1 MADNKPNNIYCD
13 RRPMTRKE
21 IKFFGTAIS
30 FDEEMAAA
38 MAAKGIITTP
48 KFLRTQSS
56 ASMLSSKTG
65 RKFFRSRDKNSNYA
79 YGSASVGATPKSSYE
94 NLSNR
99 SRSTAKC
106 GSGAAAIASGR
117 QVLGTLKLVQESNE
131 VDNYSEDNDS
141 VFVGVQR
148 NEKKHRLIQMRMT
161 RLRSRSAST
170 DSWDDPN
177 DRR

>member
-1 MADNKPNNIYCD
+1 MADNKPDNIYCD

-56 ASMLSSKTG
+56 ASMLSPKTG
-65 RKFFRSRDKNSNYA
+65 RKFFRGRDKNSNYD

-106 GSGAAAIASGR
+106 GSGAAIASGR
-117 QVLGTLKLVQESNE
+117 QMLGTLKLVQESTE
-131 VDNYSEDNDS
+131 VDNCAEDNDS
-141 VFVGVQR
+141 VFVGIQR
-148 NEKKHRLIQMRMT
+148 NEKKHRLIQMRMI

>member
-1 MADNKPNNIYCD
+1 MAANKADNIYCD

-38 MAAKGIITTP
+38 MAAKGITTTP
-48 KFLRTQSS
+48 KFFRTQSS
-56 ASMLSSKTG
+56 SMLSPKTG
-65 RKFFRSRDKNSNYA
+65 RKFFRGRDKNSNYD
-79 YGSASVGATPKSSYE
+79 YGSASVGTTPKSSIE
-94 NLSNR
+94 NLCNR
-99 SRSTAKC
+99 GRSITKLG
-106 GSGAAAIASGR
+106 GSATIVSGR
-117 QVLGTLKLVQESNE
+117 QMLGTLKLVQESTE
-131 VDNYSEDNDS
+131 VDNCSAEDNDS

-148 NEKKHRLIQMRMT
+148 IEKRNRLIQMRMT